1 MTIDPAIVWLVGRD
15 ALWAG
20 VAALG
25 FAILFNV
32 PVRALAAC
40 FVNGALGHAL
50 RTILMHYGVGIEA
63 ATLAG
68 AVLIGS
74 LGVGCA
80 RLWKAPAPVFT
91 VPGAITLVPGTFAF
105 HTMLGLLQLAAATNS
120 DAGADILWNISFNA
134 TKTAFILAAIAVGIA
149 TPTLLFG
156 PQKAG
161 GVSMD
166 IQLEKR
172 MG

>member
-1 MTIDPAIVWLVGRD
+1 MNVDPAILWLVGKD

-20 VAALG
+20 MAALG

-50 RTILMHYGVGIEA
+50 RSLLMHYGLGIEA

-68 AVLIGS
+68 AALIGF
-74 LGVGCA
+74 LGIASA

-91 VPGAITLVPGTFAF
+91 IPGAITLVPGTFAF
-105 HTMLGLLQLAAATNS
+105 RTMLGLLQFAAATSS
-120 DAGADILWNISFNA
+120 DAGGEILWNISFNA
-134 TKTAFILAAIAVGIA
+134 TKTALILAAIAVGIA
-149 TPTLLFG
+149 TPTLLFDRRK
-156 PQKAG
+156 P
-161 GVSMD
+161 VV
-166 IQLEKR
+166 
-172 MG
+172 

>member
-1 MTIDPAIVWLVGRD
+1 VSIDSAIVWLVGKD

-20 VAALG
+20 IAALG

-32 PVRALAAC
+32 PVRTLAAC

-50 RTILMHYGVGIEA
+50 RSLLMHYGLGIEA

-68 AVLIGS
+68 AALIGF
-74 LGVGCA
+74 LGIASA

-91 VPGAITLVPGTFAF
+91 IPGAITLVPGTFAF
-105 HTMLGLLQLAAATNS
+105 RTMLGLLQLAAATNN
-120 DAGADILWNISFNA
+120 DAGGEILWDISFNA
-134 TKTAFILAAIAVGIA
+134 TKTALILAAIAVGIA

-156 PQKAG
+156 RRKP
-161 GVSMD
+161 VV
-166 IQLEKR
+166 
-172 MG
+172 

>member
-1 MTIDPAIVWLVGRD
+1 MSVDPAILWLVGKD

-20 VAALG
+20 MAALG

-50 RTILMHYGVGIEA
+50 RSLLMHYGLGIEA

-68 AVLIGS
+68 AALIGF
-74 LGVGCA
+74 LGIASA

-91 VPGAITLVPGTFAF
+91 IPGAITLVPGTFAF
-105 HTMLGLLQLAAATNS
+105 RTMLGLLQFAAATSS
-120 DAGADILWNISFNA
+120 DAGGEILWNISFNA
-134 TKTAFILAAIAVGIA
+134 TKTALILAAIAVGIA
-149 TPTLLFG
+149 TPTLLFDRRK
-156 PQKAG
+156 P
-161 GVSMD
+161 VV
-166 IQLEKR
+166 
-172 MG
+172 

>member
-1 MTIDPAIVWLVGRD
+1 MTVDLALLWLLGRD

-32 PVRALAAC
+32 PVRTLAAC

-50 RTILMHYGVGIEA
+50 RTLLMRYGLGIEA

-68 AVLIGS
+68 AVLIGC

-80 RLWKAPAPVFT
+80 RLWKAPTPVFT
-91 VPGAITLVPGTFAF
+91 VPGAIALVPGTFAF
-105 HTMLGLLQLAAATNS
+105 RTMLGLLQLAAASNS
-120 DAGADILWNISFNA
+120 DAGGAILWNISFNA
-134 TKTAFILAAIAVGIA
+134 TKTALILAAIGVGIA

-156 PQKAG
+156 RRKP
-161 GVSMD
+161 VV
-166 IQLEKR
+166 
-172 MG
+172 

>member
-1 MTIDPAIVWLVGRD
+1 MTIDLALLRLLGWD

-32 PVRALAAC
+32 PVRTLAAC

-50 RTILMHYGVGIEA
+50 RTLLMRYGLGIEA

-68 AVLIGS
+68 AVLIGF

-80 RLWKAPAPVFT
+80 RLWKAPTPVFT
-91 VPGAITLVPGTFAF
+91 VPGAIALVPGIFAF
-105 HTMLGLLQLAAATNS
+105 RTMLGLLQLAAATSS
-120 DAGADILWNISFNA
+120 DAGGAILWNISFNA
-134 TKTAFILAAIAVGIA
+134 TKTALILAAIGVGIA

-156 PQKAG
+156 RRKP
-161 GVSMD
+161 VV
-166 IQLEKR
+166 
-172 MG
+172 

>member
-1 MTIDPAIVWLVGRD
+1 MIDSAFLWSMGTD

-25 FAILFNV
+25 FAMLFNV
-32 PVRALAAC
+32 PVRTLAAC

-50 RTILMHYGVGIEA
+50 RTLLMRYGVGIEA

-68 AVLIGS
+68 SVLIGF

-80 RLWKAPAPVFT
+80 RLWNAPPPVFT
-91 VPGAITLVPGTFAF
+91 VPGAITLVPGAFAF
-105 HTMLGLLQLAAATNS
+105 RTMLGLLQLAAATNS
-120 DAGADILWNISFNA
+120 DSGIDFLWDVSFNA
-134 TKTAFILAAIAVGIA
+134 TKTALILGAIAVGIA

-156 PQKAG
+156 RRKP
-161 GVSMD
+161 VV
-166 IQLEKR
+166 
-172 MG
+172 